1 MVLPPSPEGEGLC
14 YQPPVIPP
22 FYAAVFADAETTGGR
37 IRGLVNQGI
46 AVFRGIP
53 YGAAARFRAPVAR
66 APWAGRRD
74 CFAPGAV
81 APQVPTPISNAYARL
96 IQFDRAP
103 ADGGLGE
110 DCLTLNVYAPQ
121 APAPPRPVLV
131 VIHGGGFA
139 IGSGNAPMYD
149 GTMMAL
155 SHDVVVVAINHRLN
169 LFGFLGLAGLGA
181 DERHAGSNV
190 AGLLDV
196 VLALEWLRDNA
207 AVFGGDPDRVTLIGQ
222 SGGGWKI
229 STLLALPAVQGLFHR
244 AVVQSG
250 SWPVFT
256 DTDSASALTRA
267 LLAEFGLGADDWPRL
282 AEIDM
287 GQLLAA
293 SVKIG
298 PLAFMPS
305 LDPQFLPWQPD
316 DPRAL
321 ALSDDVP
328 TIVSTTREDAG
339 LFYDNFDLTDAGLDA
354 LLAQRFGA
362 DAAAIR
368 ALYRDAAPT
377 PYLTHARIITDAGFR
392 RMAHAQADA
401 RAGAGVPTWVYRWDW
416 TCPAWDGRY
425 GAAHAMDVPASLA
438 RPDDS
443 LLGGASGAALRIAA
457 EHSAMMAGFAA
468 DGVPG
473 GPFAE
478 AWARHDASRRACL
491 IVSDETHPVDDPDGE
506 ARAFWAQYPMPASVA

>member
-1 MVLPPSPEGEGLC
+1 MDQPVT
-14 YQPPVIPP
+14 YQPPVVPA
-22 FYAAVFADAETTGGR
+22 FYPALFADAETTSGR

-46 AVFRGIP
+46 GVFRGIP
-53 YGAAARFRAPVAR
+53 YGEPVGGAARFRAPVAR

-74 CFAPGAV
+74 CFGPGQV
-81 APQVPTPISNAYARL
+81 APQVPTPISNAYGRL

-121 APAPPRPVLV
+121 APAAPRPVLV

-139 IGSGNAPMYD
+139 IGSANAPMYD

-155 SHDVVVVAINHRLN
+155 MHDVVVVAINHRLN
-169 LFGFLGLAGLGA
+169 LFGYLALEALGA
-181 DERHAGSNV
+181 DERYAGSNV
-190 AGLLDV
+190 AGLLDL
-196 VLALEWLRDNA
+196 VLALAWLRDNA
-207 AVFGGDPDRVTLIGQ
+207 AAFGGDPDRVTLMGQ

-229 STLLALPAVQGLFHR
+229 STLLALPAAQGLFHR

-256 DTDSASALTRA
+256 DTATAGALTVA
-267 LLAEFGLGADDWPRL
+267 LLAQFGLGACDWPRL
-282 AEIDM
+282 AEIEM

-293 SVKIG
+293 SVKVG

-305 LDPQFLPWQPD
+305 LDASVMPWQPD
-316 DPRAL
+316 DQRAL
-321 ALSDDVP
+321 ALSAHVP

-339 LFYDNFDLTDAGLDA
+339 LFYDNFDLTEAGLHALLTTRFGTDAG
-354 LLAQRFGA
+354 
-362 DAAAIR
+362 AIA
-368 ALYRDAAPT
+368 ALYRDMAPT
-377 PYLTHARIITDAGFR
+377 PYLTHARIITDWGFR

-401 RAGAGVPTWVYRWDW
+401 RSAAGVPTWCYRWDRI
-416 TCPAWDGRY
+416 CPAWDGRY

-438 RPDDS
+438 HADDS
-443 LLGGASGAALRIAA
+443 LLGGASGTAVQVTAQ
-457 EHSAMMAGFAA
+457 HSAMIAGFAA

-473 GPFAE
+473 GPHA
-478 AWARHDASRRACL
+478 ADWAQYDQQTRACL
-491 IVSDETHPVDDPDGE
+491 LVSDEAHLAHDPDGE
-506 ARAFWAQYPMPASVA
+506 RRAFWQRQPMPATVA